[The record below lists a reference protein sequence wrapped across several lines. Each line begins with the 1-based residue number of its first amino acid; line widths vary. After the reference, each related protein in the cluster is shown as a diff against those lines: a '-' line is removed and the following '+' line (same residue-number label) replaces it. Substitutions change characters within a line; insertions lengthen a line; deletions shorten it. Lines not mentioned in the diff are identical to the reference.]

1 MIHKS
6 TPPAIHNS
14 DSAAHRLKIR
24 THILAKSYVD
34 LNKARTVFVVLLWRG
49 YVPTRYC
56 PHLQKLHSWNEYS
69 FAQGK
74 YADKN
79 CTGDSTPDSQPKRHG
94 QEKCPSLDEVW
105 ASQNRKHK
113 ANIFGRKDCLGPT
126 WRGFLTH
133 ARKLEHAMSC
143 KVISINVYT
152 QKARQEPLFE
162 ILPERSNAL
171 LHNTPNPCPPIN
183 SSLEMKYVSLV
194 FQKRNLQQRNNSIFT
209 DQSCLLDVKTLQLF
223 AEDRNSLQKTPTKS
237 KALVICITWI
247 ARMNRMHCFATS
259 K

>member
-1 MIHKS
+1 
-6 TPPAIHNS
+6 
-14 DSAAHRLKIR
+14 
-24 THILAKSYVD
+24 
-34 LNKARTVFVVLLWRG
+34 
-49 YVPTRYC
+49 
-56 PHLQKLHSWNEYS
+56 
-69 FAQGK
+69 
-74 YADKN
+74 
-79 CTGDSTPDSQPKRHG
+79 
-94 QEKCPSLDEVW
+94 
-105 ASQNRKHK
+105 
-113 ANIFGRKDCLGPT
+113 
-126 WRGFLTH
+126 
-133 ARKLEHAMSC
+133 MSC
-143 KVISINVYT
+143 KVISINVYA

-194 FQKRNLQQRNNSIFT
+194 LQKRKLQQRNNSICT

-259 K
+259 KYPIGWQQNVLFSYRRLGTFAVYIVQNKCSTWH